1 MNGALPPSS
10 NDTFFTVEAD
20 CSISFLPTSV
30 EPVNVTLRTISL
42 VVISVPFLAKA
53 FNVSSVTVW
62 KALRF
67 EQDTDTIRRIQK
79 AARERGGIVMAV
91 APVMET
97 LHDHDNVIRQYFP
110 NGALLEISKN
120 DSTGVVTYKGEE
132 VRHYDNVTFSNI
144 DSIQNFAAALK

>member
-1 MNGALPPSS
+1 MKKYIH
-10 NDTFFTVEAD
+10 V
-20 CSISFLPTSV
+20 TS
-30 EPVNVTLRTISL
+30 EDRQ
-42 VVISVPFLAKA
+42 FLAKA

-67 EQDTDTIRRIQK
+67 EQDTDTIRRIQ
-79 AARERGGIVMAV
+79 
-91 APVMET
+91 T

>member
-1 MNGALPPSS
+1 MKKYIH
-10 NDTFFTVEAD
+10 V
-20 CSISFLPTSV
+20 TS
-30 EPVNVTLRTISL
+30 EDRQ
-42 VVISVPFLAKA
+42 FLAKA

-91 APVMET
+91 A
-97 LHDHDNVIRQYFP
+97 HDNVIRQYFP

>member
-1 MNGALPPSS
+1 MKKYIH
-10 NDTFFTVEAD
+10 V
-20 CSISFLPTSV
+20 TS
-30 EPVNVTLRTISL
+30 EDRQ
-42 VVISVPFLAKA
+42 FLAKA

-120 DSTGVVTYKGEE
+120 DSTPLRWCLCSCWATMLRK
-132 VRHYDNVTFSNI
+132 R
-144 DSIQNFAAALK
+144 AAVILISRETLQKASQWNKIGAY

>member
-1 MNGALPPSS
+1 M
-10 NDTFFTVEAD
+10 
-20 CSISFLPTSV
+20 
-30 EPVNVTLRTISL
+30 
-42 VVISVPFLAKA
+42 AKA

-97 LHDHDNVIRQYFP
+97 LHDHDNVIRNIFRI
-110 NGALLEISKN
+110 GALLRDQIKRQH
-120 DSTGVVTYKGEE
+120 GCGGLIKGK
-132 VRHYDNVTFSNI
+132 RRDI
-144 DSIQNFAAALK
+144 MIM

>member
-1 MNGALPPSS
+1 MKKYIH
-10 NDTFFTVEAD
+10 V
-20 CSISFLPTSV
+20 TS
-30 EPVNVTLRTISL
+30 EDRQ
-42 VVISVPFLAKA
+42 FLAKA

-79 AARERGGIVMAV
+79 AARERGVFVLGV
-91 APVMET
+91 APVLDT
-97 LHDHDNVIRQYFP
+97 INYIYKFIRKFFP
-110 NGALLEISKN
+110 NGDFLYIFKN

>member
-1 MNGALPPSS
+1 MRIA
-10 NDTFFTVEAD
+10 
-20 CSISFLPTSV
+20 SFGQGFQRKQRDGLESP
-30 EPVNVTLRTISL
+30 
-42 VVISVPFLAKA
+42 A
-53 FNVSSVTVW
+53 
-62 KALRF
+62 F

-132 VRHYDNVTFSNI
+132 VRHYDNVTFPI
-144 DSIQNFAAALK
+144 

>member
-1 MNGALPPSS
+1 M
-10 NDTFFTVEAD
+10 
-20 CSISFLPTSV
+20 
-30 EPVNVTLRTISL
+30 
-42 VVISVPFLAKA
+42 AKA

-97 LHDHDNVIRQYFP
+97 LHAMI
-110 NGALLEISKN
+110 
-120 DSTGVVTYKGEE
+120 T
-132 VRHYDNVTFSNI
+132 
-144 DSIQNFAAALK
+144 

>member
-1 MNGALPPSS
+1 MKKYIH
-10 NDTFFTVEAD
+10 V
-20 CSISFLPTSV
+20 TS
-30 EPVNVTLRTISL
+30 EDRQ
-42 VVISVPFLAKA
+42 FLAKA

-67 EQDTDTIRRIQK
+67 

>member
-1 MNGALPPSS
+1 MKKYIH
-10 NDTFFTVEAD
+10 V
-20 CSISFLPTSV
+20 TS
-30 EPVNVTLRTISL
+30 EDRQ
-42 VVISVPFLAKA
+42 FLAKA

-91 APVMET
+91 APVMEI

-110 NGALLEISKN
+110 NSALLEISKN

>member
-1 MNGALPPSS
+1 MRYEKYIH
-10 NDTFFTVEAD
+10 V
-20 CSISFLPTSV
+20 TSEV
-30 EPVNVTLRTISL
+30 RKS
-42 VVISVPFLAKA
+42 LAKD
-53 FNVSSVTVW
+53 FDVSSVTVW

-110 NGALLEISKN
+110 NGALLEISKK

-132 VRHYDNVTFSNI
+132 VRHYDNVTLSNI

>member
-1 MNGALPPSS
+1 MERHMGYWLFASGFDSLYSTKVLKCIINKW
-10 NDTFFTVEAD
+10 NMKKYIHV
-20 CSISFLPTSV
+20 TS
-30 EPVNVTLRTISL
+30 EDRQ
-42 VVISVPFLAKA
+42 FLAKA
-53 FNVSSVTVW
+53 FNVSNVTVW

-144 DSIQNFAAALK
+144 NSIQNFAAALK

>member
-1 MNGALPPSS
+1 MKKYIH
-10 NDTFFTVEAD
+10 V
-20 CSISFLPTSV
+20 TS
-30 EPVNVTLRTISL
+30 EDRQ
-42 VVISVPFLAKA
+42 FLAKA

-67 EQDTDTIRRIQK
+67 EQDTDTIRRIQ
-79 AARERGGIVMAV
+79 
-91 APVMET
+91 
-97 LHDHDNVIRQYFP
+97 
-110 NGALLEISKN
+110 ISKN

>member
-1 MNGALPPSS
+1 MKKYIH
-10 NDTFFTVEAD
+10 V
-20 CSISFLPTSV
+20 TS
-30 EPVNVTLRTISL
+30 EDRQ
-42 VVISVPFLAKA
+42 FLAKA

-67 EQDTDTIRRIQK
+67 EQDTDTILSLIHISELRSLVGSEMCIRDRDTDTIRRIQK

>member
-1 MNGALPPSS
+1 MKKYIH
-10 NDTFFTVEAD
+10 V
-20 CSISFLPTSV
+20 TS
-30 EPVNVTLRTISL
+30 EDRQ
-42 VVISVPFLAKA
+42 FLAKA

-79 AARERGGIVMAV
+79 AARERDGIVMAV

-144 DSIQNFAAALK
+144 ASIQNFAAALK